1 MIERAWQSEL
11 AAMISAQEAKWIDFR
26 RRLHQNPE
34 PSGHEYQTSLAIYQ
48 ELNSIGVE
56 LRMGPEGR
64 GVLADW
70 RTPHLEEVGQAVAIR
85 GDIDAL
91 RIHDQKDVPYRSQ
104 CAGLMHACGHDA
116 HATMA
121 LWATSLIVELDRAG
135 ALPWPVHLRSIFQPA
150 EETCAG
156 ALEMISVGALKGVRE
171 IFATHVDPTLPT
183 GRIGLRVG
191 ALTASCDAVRILI
204 HGQGGH
210 GARPHESRDPIA
222 AAAQLI
228 NALYLSIPRV
238 TDSQDAVVLT
248 FGQIHGGENLNVIPE
263 QVELLGTLRTLD
275 AGVRQRTI
283 DHIHRIAEGV
293 QRATDTTIEVRFEV
307 GTSAVINQAGAVSQL
322 KCAIVESFG
331 HEAIYEIPRASMGGE
346 DFAFYLDHVPGAMA
360 RLGCRAPSL
369 ERAPLLHSPLFD
381 IDESVLAI
389 GARILASAV
398 IHAFEPK
405 EPHERP

>member
-11 AAMISAQEAKWIDFR
+11 AALISAQEPKWIEFR

-48 ELNSIGVE
+48 ELNSLGIE

-64 GVLADW
+64 GVLAEW
-70 RTPHLEEVGQAVAIR
+70 RTPHAESLPQAIALR

-104 CAGLMHACGHDA
+104 CPGLMHACGHDA

-121 LWATSLIVELDRAG
+121 LWATSLVVELDRAG
-135 ALPWPVHLRSIFQPA
+135 ALPWPVRLRTIFQPA
-150 EETCAG
+150 EETCVG
-156 ALEMISVGALKGVRE
+156 ALEMISVGALKEVRE
-171 IFATHVDPTLPT
+171 IYATHVDPSLPT

-191 ALTASCDAVRILI
+191 ALTASCDAVRIMI

-238 TDSQDAVVLT
+238 TDSQDAVVLS
-248 FGQIHGGENLNVIPE
+248 FGKIHGGENLNVIPE
-263 QVELLGTLRTLD
+263 QVELFGTLRTLD
-275 AGVRQRTI
+275 LKVRQRTI
-283 DHIHRIAEGV
+283 DHIHRIIEGV
-293 QRATDTTIEVRFEV
+293 QRATDTTIEVRFDV
-307 GTSAVINQAGAVSQL
+307 GTSAVINQAGSITHL
-322 KCAIVESFG
+322 KTAIVEAFG

-346 DFAFYLDHVPGAMA
+346 DFAFYLEHVPGAMA
-360 RLGCRAPSL
+360 RLGCRPPAA
-369 ERAPLLHSPLFD
+369 ERAPLLHSALFD
-381 IDESVLAI
+381 IDEAVLAI
-389 GARILASAV
+389 GARMMASAV

-405 EPHERP
+405 D

>member
-11 AAMISAQEAKWIDFR
+11 AAMITAQEAKWINFR

-48 ELNSIGVE
+48 ELSSLGVD

-64 GVLADW
+64 GVLSDW
-70 RTPHLEEVGQAVAIR
+70 RTPHAEGLEAAIAIR

-91 RIHDQKDVPYRSQ
+91 RIHDQKEVPYHSL
-104 CAGLMHACGHDA
+104 CPGLMHACGHDA

-121 LWATSLIVELDRAG
+121 LWATTLIVELDRAG
-135 ALPWPVHLRSIFQPA
+135 ALPWPLRLRSIFQPA
-150 EETCAG
+150 EETCTG
-156 ALEMISVGALKGVRE
+156 ALEMISVGALKDVRE
-171 IFATHVDPTLPT
+171 IYATHVDPTLPT

-222 AAAQLI
+222 ASAQLI
-228 NALYLSIPRV
+228 SALYLSIPRV

-248 FGQIHGGENLNVIPE
+248 FGRIHGGENLNVIPE

-275 AGVRQRTI
+275 TDVRQRTI
-283 DHIHRIAEGV
+283 DHIHRIASGV
-293 QRATDTTIEVRFEV
+293 QRATDTTIEVCFDV
-307 GTSAVINQAGAVSQL
+307 GTSAVINQAKPISHL
-322 KCAIVESFG
+322 KSAIVESFG

-360 RLGCRAPSL
+360 RLGCRPPAV
-369 ERAPLLHSPLFD
+369 EHAPLLHSPMFD
-381 IDESVLAI
+381 IDEAVLAI
-389 GARILASAV
+389 GARMLASAA

-405 EPHERP
+405 PAHEQL

>member
-1 MIERAWQSEL
+1 MTERAWQSEL
-11 AAMISAQEAKWIDFR
+11 AAMISAQEAKWINFR
-26 RRLHQNPE
+26 RELHQTPE

-48 ELNSIGVE
+48 ELSLLGID

-70 RTPHLEEVGQAVAIR
+70 QTPHSAHLGEAVAIR

-91 RIHDQKDVPYRSQ
+91 RIHDQKEVSYRSQ
-104 CAGLMHACGHDA
+104 CPGLMHACGHDA
-116 HATMA
+116 HATMT

-135 ALPWPVHLRSIFQPA
+135 ALPWPVRLRSIFQPA
-150 EETCAG
+150 EETCTG
-156 ALEMISVGALKGVRE
+156 AAEMISVGALKEVRE

-191 ALTASCDAVRILI
+191 ALTAGCDAVRILI

-238 TDSQDAVVLT
+238 TDSQDAVVLS
-248 FGQIHGGENLNVIPE
+248 FGRIHGGENLNVIPE

-275 AGVRQRTI
+275 VNVRQRTI
-283 DHIHRIAEGV
+283 DHIHRIAAGV
-293 QRATDTTIEVRFEV
+293 QKITNTTIEVRFEV
-307 GTSAVINQAGAVSQL
+307 GTSAVINQAAAISRL
-322 KCAIVESFG
+322 KTAIVESFG

-346 DFAFYLDHVPGAMA
+346 DFAFYLDHIPGAMA
-360 RLGCRAPSL
+360 RLGCRPPAVD
-369 ERAPLLHSPLFD
+369 RAPLLHSPLFD
-381 IDESVLAI
+381 IDEAVLAI
-389 GARILASAV
+389 GARMLASVV
-398 IHAFEPK
+398 IHAFEPH
-405 EPHERP
+405 EPL